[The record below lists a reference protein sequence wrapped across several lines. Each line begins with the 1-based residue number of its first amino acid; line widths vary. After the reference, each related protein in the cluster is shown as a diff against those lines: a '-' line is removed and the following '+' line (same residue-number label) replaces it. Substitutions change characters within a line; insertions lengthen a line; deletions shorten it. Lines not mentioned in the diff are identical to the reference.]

1 MWIAHKHS
9 VVVAPLL
16 HWMPRAGLCISSLK
30 KDSIPVPTLARR
42 RCTECRGS
50 ALQLLQFYC
59 RLEAGTTEVLQA
71 FLNTSSPLQL
81 LGWRQN
87 SFRQCGS
94 AGISYSWQPLW
105 LLLPWPSETE
115 RGKQKRAELCR
126 ELPGKQTHSEHA
138 CYLYAARDFYKT
150 PISILFFAR
159 EGFQALLF
167 FKAVLIP
174 LPHLAEG
181 TCVGWAQSR
190 SSSSLCCR
198 GWSVDQGPFGCSIPI
213 YPPMGSV
220 GEMMRSGGRGTFSSK
235 RSVLFNCKM

>member
-9 VVVAPLL
+9 VVVTPLL
-16 HWMPRAGLCISSLK
+16 HWMPRAGLCILSLK
-30 KDSIPVPTLARR
+30 KDSTPVPTLAS
-42 RCTECRGS
+42 CWCAECRGS

-138 CYLYAARDFYKT
+138 CYLYAAQDFYKT
-150 PISILFFAR
+150 PISILFLPEKVSKLYYF
-159 EGFQALLF
+159 LKLF
-167 FKAVLIP
+167 
-174 LPHLAEG
+174 
-181 TCVGWAQSR
+181 
-190 SSSSLCCR
+190 
-198 GWSVDQGPFGCSIPI
+198 
-213 YPPMGSV
+213 
-220 GEMMRSGGRGTFSSK
+220 
-235 RSVLFNCKM
+235 